1 MRKWVVWNL
10 IGLVLC
16 VIGIAIM
23 MKTLIKVGFDMDA
36 FSNVNLVTNTYDMED
51 DFTKLLISGNA
62 DEIKI
67 VPSKDGICHITLLEE
82 EKALHQVMLDD
93 NMLTIRSAN
102 NKEWYEQIWFM
113 ALNPCITVAL
123 PERVYDRITIEN
135 NVGEIELTELSCKEL
150 FVTLNAEDV
159 SLQRVIASE
168 GLYIKNNTGDIEFE
182 ECDAPIISME
192 NVTGDIE
199 GTLLTEKQFDAKTT
213 TGKVNVPESSG
224 EGSCKLRT
232 NTGNIQV
239 EIVQERGTK
248 N

>member
-23 MKTLIKVGFDMDA
+23 MKTLIKVGFDVDA
-36 FSNVNLVTNTYDMED
+36 FSNVSLVTNTYDMED
-51 DFTKLLISGNA
+51 GFTELLVLGNA
-62 DEIKI
+62 DDIKI
-67 VPSKDGICHITLLEE
+67 IPSKDGICHIILLEE
-82 EKALHQVMLDD
+82 EKALHQVKLEDD
-93 NMLTIRSAN
+93 RLTIRSAN
-102 NKEWYEQIWFM
+102 NKEWYQQIWFL
-113 ALNPCITVAL
+113 AQSPCITIAL
-123 PERVYDRITIEN
+123 PEQIYDSITIEN
-135 NVGEIELTELSCKEL
+135 NVGEIELTELSCKKL
-150 FVTLNAEDV
+150 FVTLNADDI

-182 ECDAPIISME
+182 ECDAPIVSVE

-199 GTLLTEKQFDAKTT
+199 GSLLTEKQFDAKTT
-213 TGKVNVPESSG
+213 TGRVNIPESSG